1 MTKARRHLS
10 LEGPSQEVTLHSE
23 TPLES
28 TNFWP
33 EKRTVATKI
42 TNWIMLAICVFIECG
57 QVAFVAVNI
66 KDITKIAS
74 AMSTVST
81 TFQVSL

>member
-1 MTKARRHLS
+1 MTKRGDIFPLRDPVKKS
-10 LEGPSQEVTLHSE
+10 LFIPKLL
-23 TPLES
+23 LES